1 MKADAAGIKSG
12 SVIHLRKKRGV
23 IVFIAVLTVLVLTSG
38 CTRPGSLLVLDEDAF
53 NRERGFES
61 VVFWRLKVLDK
72 TGTVSSRPRLSIYRP
87 GLSKKGG
94 PDFDKPIPEHAEV
107 NGEWTKRNGIPA
119 FEGMVVAASK
129 PEQYLFK
136 NITFFLYTDYLPNY
150 FTGGYEERDVD
161 LTVPLSRLCT
171 IPPGKLVYL
180 GEMVIEFL
188 KEDKAGYSYR
198 VSFVQEVT
206 DSDDAAKQFREAYP
220 GLFKRFNRSVEPVSW
235 KVLLVENFNANENAW
250 TVPAGDKHVY
260 AGFSNGKYSI
270 QSKNDECHWA
280 GTTPSFDRPHDF
292 DVELASASTSKANGE
307 GHGLAL
313 GSDREN
319 AYNFLISRSGQAK
332 IELYKNGDPQPT
344 LVTGVEG
351 AVGEASDNR
360 VIRQKVEA
368 RGDMLRYY
376 LNGRYVGEIK
386 NELDLKTWYLGLAV
400 CGRQTVELVEFK
412 HVERC

>member
-1 MKADAAGIKSG
+1 M
-12 SVIHLRKKRGV
+12 
-23 IVFIAVLTVLVLTSG
+23 VLALTSG
-38 CTRPGSLLVLDEDAF
+38 CTRPGSLLVLDEDAL

-61 VVFWRLKVLDK
+61 VVFWRVKVLDK

-87 GLSKKGG
+87 GLSKEGG

-107 NGEWTKRNGIPA
+107 NGEWTKRNSISA

-150 FTGGYEERDVD
+150 FTGGYEERDVVF
-161 LTVPLSRLCT
+161 TVPLSRLCI

-188 KEDKAGYSYR
+188 KEEKAGYSYR
-198 VSFVQEVT
+198 VSFVQENT
-206 DSDDAAKQFREAYP
+206 DLDDATNQFREAYP
-220 GLFKRFNRSVEPVSW
+220 GLFKRFNRLVEPVSW
-235 KVLLVENFNANENAW
+235 KVLFVDNFRANENAW
-250 TVPAGDKHVY
+250 TVPAGDRQVY
-260 AGFSNGKYSI
+260 AGFSNGKYRI

-280 GTTPSFDRPHDF
+280 GTAPSFDRPQDF
-292 DVELASASTSKANGE
+292 DIELVSTSASKANSE

-319 AYNFLISRSGQAK
+319 AYNFLVSGSGQAK

-344 LVTGVEG
+344 LVTGEEG
-351 AVGEASDNR
+351 VVGEAPDNR

-368 RGDMLRYY
+368 RGDMLRYS
-376 LNGRYVGEIK
+376 LNDRYVGEIK

-400 CGRQTVELVEFK
+400 CGRQTVEFDQLK
-412 HVERC
+412 LIER